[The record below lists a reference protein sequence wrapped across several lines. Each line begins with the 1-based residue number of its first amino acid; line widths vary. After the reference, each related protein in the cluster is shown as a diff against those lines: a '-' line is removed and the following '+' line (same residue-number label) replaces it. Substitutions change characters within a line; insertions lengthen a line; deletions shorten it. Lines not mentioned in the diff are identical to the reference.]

1 MRTIIQ
7 SIMAI
12 RSREWLMLAAA
23 LCICSHAARVRA
35 AELQWRGRPYEIVAN
50 GRALPDFLREL
61 AASQGTT
68 AIVDPKV
75 TGSISGRFA
84 GTPTQTL
91 DSVCSTYGLT
101 WYYDGSYLYIERA
114 ADTQTQMTR
123 IPPGSASRLTQLLD
137 SMQVPDKRFA
147 LNISDRDNTVYASG
161 PPRYVELVREA
172 ADSITN
178 GGGSAEGATIRV
190 FPLRYNWA
198 ADVTINRSGKDVVIP
213 GVATILRQLF
223 GIQPQAANPLANAM
237 RLGGPTRE
245 VKLSSGDTINV
256 PRIEIPL
263 AGDMGSSSSI
273 SGTPGVIGYGA
284 SGGAAPGLGMSAN
297 APFGAEGSRQLP
309 QIVPDP
315 SINAVLVRDLPENMS
330 RYGPLIQ
337 QLDARPRLVEINL
350 TIMDINLNSLDQL
363 GIDWRLHTS
372 HGDFQFGNGAN
383 PPLTFSVGST
393 ESGQTGSTTPNGLAL
408 TASIG
413 GSLRDYLLARINAL
427 AQTGDAKL
435 YSKPK
440 VLTMDNSEAVLENLT
455 EFYVQ
460 VAGFQDAS
468 LYGVTTGQSVRVTPM
483 IIDDDNVQRVMMSL
497 DIQDGEV
504 TSQTVSNVPVIQQRN
519 IVTKTM
525 IDEGRSLLIAG
536 FNDDELNISKTGIP
550 FLSDIPLIGN
560 LFKYRTN
567 TGTHMERFYLITPR
581 VVTPAAVYASDG
593 TAENYTSPLMENV
606 VTPPDNTALIK
617 AAKPLMPPQSAPPP
631 QPVNGAGAGVAPGVP
646 VTTPAVPSAP
656 LAPAAGS
663 PQSAMPGT
671 SSVPAA
677 SSYPATPAVP
687 PAYAAPAAPTTVPT
701 APAAVPMTPAAPASG
716 PGDHGGQQQ

>member
-7 SIMAI
+7 SIMAL
-12 RSREWLMLAAA
+12 RKREWLMLAVA
-23 LCICSHAARVRA
+23 LCIYGHAARVRA
-35 AELQWRGRPYEIVAN
+35 GELQWRGRPYEIVAN

-75 TGSISGRFA
+75 TGSISGRFD
-84 GTPTQTL
+84 GTPQQTL
-91 DSVCSTYGLT
+91 DSVCTTYGLT
-101 WYYDGSYLYIERA
+101 WYYDGSYLYIARA
-114 ADTQTQMTR
+114 ADTQTQMMR
-123 IPPGSASRLTQLLD
+123 IPPGSGSRVTQLLR

-172 ADSITN
+172 ADSVAN
-178 GGGSAEGATIRV
+178 GGGSTAGAVIRV

-198 ADVTINRSGKDVVIP
+198 ADVTINRSGKEVTIP

-223 GIQPQAANPLANAM
+223 GIQPQTANPFANAM

-263 AGDMGSSSSI
+263 AGDIGSSASI
-273 SGTPGVIGYGA
+273 SGTPGLMGY
-284 SGGAAPGLGMSAN
+284 GGAAPGLGTSAN
-297 APFGAEGSRQLP
+297 PAFGAPGVDNGRQLP

-315 SINAVLVRDLPENMS
+315 SINAVLIRDVPENMS

-363 GIDWRLHTS
+363 GIDWRLHTP

-383 PPLTFSVGST
+383 PPLTFALGTT
-393 ESGQTGSTTPNGLAL
+393 ESGQTGTTTPNGIAL

-427 AQTGDAKL
+427 AQTGNAKL

-460 VAGFQDAS
+460 VPGFQDAS
-468 LYGVTTGQSVRVTPM
+468 LYGITTGQSVRVTPM
-483 IIDDDNVQRVMMSL
+483 IIDDDSVQRVMMSL

-550 FLSDIPLIGN
+550 FISDIPLIGN
-560 LFKYRTN
+560 LFKYHSS

-593 TAENYTSPLMENV
+593 SAENYTSPLMESV
-606 VTPPDNTALIK
+606 VTPPDNTTLIK
-617 AAKPLMPPQSAPPP
+617 AAQPLVPPQA
-631 QPVNGAGAGVAPGVP
+631 VGV
-646 VTTPAVPSAP
+646 
-656 LAPAAGS
+656 
-663 PQSAMPGT
+663 
-671 SSVPAA
+671 
-677 SSYPATPAVP
+677 
-687 PAYAAPAAPTTVPT
+687 APAAPPTV
-701 APAAVPMTPAAPASG
+701 APAAPSLPAAPAVVPATPGAPASS
-716 PGDHGGQQQ
+716 PGDQGGQR

>member
-1 MRTIIQ
+1 MV
-7 SIMAI
+7 
-12 RSREWLMLAAA
+12 AAA
-23 LCICSHAARVRA
+23 LCICAHAARVRA
-35 AELQWRGRPYEIVAN
+35 AELQWRGRAYEIVAN

-75 TGSISGRFA
+75 TGTISGQFN
-84 GTPTQTL
+84 GTPVQTL
-91 DSVCSTYGLT
+91 NSVCTTYGLT
-101 WYYDGSYLYIERA
+101 WYYDGSFLYIERA
-114 ADTQTQMTR
+114 ADTQTQVMR
-123 IPPGSASRLTQLLD
+123 IPPGSASRLAQLLQ

-147 LNISDRDNTVYASG
+147 LNISDRDNSVYVSG
-161 PPRYVELVREA
+161 PPRYVELVRQA
-172 ADSITN
+172 ADSVTN
-178 GGGSAEGATIRV
+178 GGGSSETAVIRS

-198 ADVTINRSGKDVVIP
+198 ADVTINRSGKDVTIP

-223 GIQPQAANPLANAM
+223 GQQNPSANPFGNAM

-256 PRIEIPL
+256 PRIEIPIS
-263 AGDMGSSSSI
+263 GDMGSSASI
-273 SGTPGVIGYGA
+273 SGPGGGGGTQGVIGYGQN
-284 SGGAAPGLGMSAN
+284 GGMAPGLGAYANSA
-297 APFGAEGSRQLP
+297 AGAFGNNSSQQLP

-315 SINAVLVRDLPENMS
+315 SINAVLIRDLPENMA

-383 PPLTFSVGST
+383 PPLTFAVGST
-393 ESGQTGSTTPNGLAL
+393 ESGQTGTTTPTGIAL

-427 AQTGDAKL
+427 AQNGDAKL

-440 VLTMDNSEAVLENLT
+440 VLTMDNSEAILENLT

-468 LYGVTTGQSVRVTPM
+468 LYGITTGQSVRVTPM
-483 IIDDDNVQRVMMSL
+483 IVDDDNAQRVMMSL

-504 TSQTVSNVPVIQQRN
+504 TNQTVSNVPVIQQRN

-536 FNDDELNISKTGIP
+536 FNDDELNINKTGIP
-550 FLSDIPLIGN
+550 FISDIPIIGN
-560 LFKYRTN
+560 LFKYN
-567 TGTHMERFYLITPR
+567 SKTGTHMERFYLITPR
-581 VVTPAAVYASDG
+581 VVTPSAVYAADG
-593 TAENYTSPLMENV
+593 TPENYTSPLMEGV
-606 VTPPDNTALIK
+606 VQPPDNTMLMKEAQPLVP
-617 AAKPLMPPQSAPPP
+617 KPAS
-631 QPVNGAGAGVAPGVP
+631 G
-646 VTTPAVPSAP
+646 
-656 LAPAAGS
+656 APAAS
-663 PQSAMPGT
+663 T
-671 SSVPAA
+671 VPAA
-677 SSYPATPAVP
+677 
-687 PAYAAPAAPTTVPT
+687 
-701 APAAVPMTPAAPASG
+701 TPAAPAPGAYTAPVAPPASG
-716 PGDHGGQQQ
+716 AYATPATPVAPAATATPAAPTMPASSPGAQGGHP

>member
-1 MRTIIQ
+1 MSGKATLRTIIQ
-7 SIMAI
+7 SIMAM
-12 RSREWLMLAAA
+12 RKREWLMLVTA
-23 LCICSHAARVRA
+23 LCIYGHAARVRA

-50 GRALPDFLREL
+50 DRALPDFLREL
-61 AASQGTT
+61 AAAQGTT

-84 GTPTQTL
+84 GTPEQTL
-91 DSVCSTYGLT
+91 NSVCTTYGLT
-101 WYYDGSYLYIERA
+101 WYYDGSFLYIERA
-114 ADTQTQMTR
+114 SDTQTQVMR
-123 IPPGSASRLTQLLD
+123 IPPGSASRLLQLLK
-137 SMQVPDKRFA
+137 SMQVPDSRYA
-147 LNISDRDNTVYASG
+147 LNISDRDNTVYVSG

-172 ADSITN
+172 ADSVTN
-178 GGGSAEGATIRV
+178 GGGSAEGAVIRV

-223 GIQPQAANPLANAM
+223 GIQPQTPNPLANAM

-263 AGDMGSSSSI
+263 SGDVGTSSSI
-273 SGTPGVIGYGA
+273 SGLPGVTGYA
-284 SGGAAPGLGMSAN
+284 NGGGSVPGLGMNANSA
-297 APFGAEGSRQLP
+297 FGPDNGRQLP

-350 TIMDINLNSLDQL
+350 TIMDINLNSLEQL
-363 GIDWRLHTS
+363 GVDWRLHTP

-383 PPLTFSVGST
+383 PPLTFSVGTT
-393 ESGQTGSTTPNGLAL
+393 ESGQTGSTTPNGIAL

-413 GSLRDYLLARINAL
+413 GSMRDYLLARITAL

-460 VAGFQDAS
+460 VSGFQDAS
-468 LYGVTTGQSVRVTPM
+468 LYGITTGQSVRVTPM
-483 IIDDDNVQRVMMSL
+483 IVDDDNAQRVMMSL

-550 FLSDIPLIGN
+550 YLSAIPIIGN
-560 LFKYRTN
+560 LFKYHSN

-593 TAENYTSPLMENV
+593 TAENYTSPLMEGV
-606 VTPPDNTALIK
+606 VTPPDNTTLLK
-617 AAKPLMPPQSAPPP
+617 AAKPLVAPPP
-631 QPVNGAGAGVAPGVP
+631 ALPVQPAQPANGASVGIVPGAQ
-646 VTTPAVPSAP
+646 VTTPA
-656 LAPAAGS
+656 APAAPAS
-663 PQSAMPGT
+663 PG
-671 SSVPAA
+671 V
-677 SSYPATPAVP
+677 SSYPATPAAS
-687 PAYAAPAAPTTVPT
+687 PAYPAPAAPTMPA
-701 APAAVPMTPAAPASG
+701 APAAVPAPPTAPASS
-716 PGDHGGQQQ
+716 PGGQGGQQ